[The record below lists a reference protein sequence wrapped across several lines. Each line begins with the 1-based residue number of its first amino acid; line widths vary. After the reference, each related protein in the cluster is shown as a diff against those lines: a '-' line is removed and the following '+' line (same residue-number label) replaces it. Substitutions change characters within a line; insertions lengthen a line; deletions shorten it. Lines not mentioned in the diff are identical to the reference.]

1 MLRVPISGAVRYFSI
16 VCGFSARSEET
27 SKSVSALLA
36 AGKGV
41 VTQHDATACA
51 LNLLYFARP
60 GE

>member
-1 MLRVPISGAVRYFSI
+1 